1 MYIRAQNHLNL
12 KAMAK
17 GNLFLGFARRSVG
30 DVVFYRLDGEQVS
43 RARNRKPAN
52 PNTTKQALQRA
63 VTASVQR
70 LYSAGMQL
78 FNHSFEGKSV
88 GMGNQREFVKRNMA
102 ILRAALVTD
111 MNDQLADDESVGRVS
126 APGISTAVPF
136 VGMQVSNGSYPQN
149 LFSYSSASQDFKMP
163 AASSGETVAAYAQRV
178 GLVAGD
184 IYTVASM
191 GLDNSS
197 SPQYS
202 VDAEVT
208 YASLYQ
214 SYFDY
219 CQFKVKA
226 GLESVE
232 DVITNATTLATFFDA
247 VGGTVDLSTLPY
259 NDGIGLADLATMG
272 SNDGVIFCI
281 RSRFDSGLRSAS
293 FAMAATQ
300 QLTFG
305 LTHNYLLQAW
315 RDKAGI
321 TDVELILEGRDFQ

>member
-1 MYIRAQNHLNL
+1 
-12 KAMAK
+12 MAK

-30 DVVFYRLDGEQVS
+30 DVVFYRQDGEQVS

-52 PNTTKQALQRA
+52 PNTSKQALQRA

-70 LYSAGMQL
+70 LYSLGMRL

-102 ILRAALVTD
+102 ILRADLVTD
-111 MNDQLADDESVGRVS
+111 MNDQLTDDECVGRVS

-149 LFSYSSASQDFKMP
+149 LFAYSSASQDFKLP

-184 IYTVASM
+184 IYTVASI
-191 GLDNSS
+191 GLDNTS

-202 VDAEVT
+202 VDAEEA

-219 CQFKVKA
+219 CQFKVKD
-226 GLESVE
+226 GLASVE
-232 DVITNATTLATFFDA
+232 DLITNSTTMATFFDT
-247 VGGTVDLSTLPY
+247 VGGTVDLSTMPY
-259 NDGIGLADLATMG
+259 IDGIGLADLATMG
-272 SNDGVIFCI
+272 SNNGVIFCI

-293 FAMAATQ
+293 FAMAATLQ
-300 QLTFG
+300 QHFG

-315 RDKAGI
+315 RDKVGLS
-321 TDVELILEGRDFQ
+321 DVELILEGRDFQ